1 MARDPEP
8 VVDAYQR
15 RCLEIAAERLATP
28 APAVE
33 VPALP
38 AEGGSLVL
46 LTRSAHGQVVTY
58 APMRIDPRDGRAPGL
73 RFVEDSDGALQLR
86 AIARARELRGAGV
99 LLVMDDGTEWLK
111 AGIPA
116 AAVATLDACVTSVYE
131 NHVRALLDLPLG
143 SPALLAGSAAVEF
156 VGWAPALHGALRH
169 CMARD
174 PGVRIHLYGT
184 EGRPGMTIG
193 HVCVVAD
200 EVDDAVRR
208 ARHAADYLT
217 GTIEE

>member
-1 MARDPEP
+1 VARDPEP

-15 RCLEIAAERLATP
+15 RCVQIAAERLATP

-33 VPALP
+33 LP
-38 AEGGSLVL
+38 AVPGKPGFLVL
-46 LTRSAHGQVVTY
+46 MARSPHGQVVTY
-58 APMRIDPRDGRAPGL
+58 APLRIDPRDGRAPGL
-73 RFVEDSDGALQLR
+73 RFVEDPDGALQIR
-86 AIARARELRGAGV
+86 AMACARELQGAGV
-99 LLVMDDGTEWLK
+99 FIVTDDGSEWLE

-131 NHVRALLDLPLG
+131 NHVRALLNLPLG
-143 SPALLAGSAAVEF
+143 SPALHAGSAAVEF
-156 VGWAPALHGALRH
+156 VGWAPELHAALRH